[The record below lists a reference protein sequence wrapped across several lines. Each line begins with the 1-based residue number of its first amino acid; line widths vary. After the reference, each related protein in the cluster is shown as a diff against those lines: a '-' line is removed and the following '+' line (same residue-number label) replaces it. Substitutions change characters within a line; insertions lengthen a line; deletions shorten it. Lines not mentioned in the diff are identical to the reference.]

1 MLELTSWNVSPALV
15 GSLSAVEN
23 ATIDKERFELPMAM
37 SSKTVRI
44 LSSLPKPHFERL
56 SPRRNL
62 PVQSLCRWLKLP
74 LLALWRA
81 FEHDGFTIAKASAYS
96 CILSFFPALLVLG
109 AVLGSSRKFE
119 VYVLEISN
127 VLGSMLPAGSSTAVD
142 YIRRNGGHPVTFL
155 VSTSALTVW
164 TASGVVVS
172 WMEGFRK
179 AYQLPNVWSLVKERA
194 IACSLVVLAGIPM
207 SVATTLVAFGSQIE
221 NRAVFYLGKR
231 VAPLVPFM
239 GAGIRWLLALATSVA
254 VIALI
259 YHNAVPRTRHWRCVL
274 PGATLGTAM
283 WFGATLLFGW
293 YVNRFADYSLIYGS
307 LAVGIS
313 LLIWMFLISFIVLVG
328 AEFNALLFPRAILHD
343 PPHVVIPRSRTAA

>member
-1 MLELTSWNVSPALV
+1 L
-15 GSLSAVEN
+15 GSLHAVEN

-56 SPRRNL
+56 SPRRDL

-109 AVLGSSRKFE
+109 AVLGSSQKFE
-119 VYVLEISN
+119 VYVREISN
-127 VLGSMLPAGSSTAVD
+127 ALGSMLPTGSSTAVD

-207 SVATTLVAFGSQIE
+207 IVATSLVVFGSQIE
-221 NRAVFYLGKR
+221 NRAVFYLGNR
-231 VAPLVPFM
+231 IAPLVPFM

-328 AEFNALLFPRAILHD
+328 AEFNALLFPRAAPHNST
-343 PPHVVIPRSRTAA
+343 HVVMPRSRAAA